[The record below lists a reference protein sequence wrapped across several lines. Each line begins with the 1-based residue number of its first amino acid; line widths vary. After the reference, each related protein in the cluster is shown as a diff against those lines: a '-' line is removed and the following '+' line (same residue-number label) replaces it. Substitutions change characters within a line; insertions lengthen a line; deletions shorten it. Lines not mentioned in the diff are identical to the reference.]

1 MGLLDKVKA
10 GAGDIASKAM
20 EDAGDL
26 AAKAKETAKELQ
38 LKRDLAKAH
47 EELGQKAYSLVDS
60 GAITHAELDRHVA
73 RIRDLNGQIAALK
86 EADDA
91 SGSGGEPSA
100 GDRDENSPAT

>member
-26 AAKAKETAKELQ
+26 AAKAKDTAKELQ

-60 GAITHAELDRHVA
+60 GAIAHAELDPHVA
-73 RIRDLNGQIAALK
+73 RVRDLNAQIAALK
-86 EADDA
+86 ATDDA

>member
-47 EELGQKAYSLVDS
+47 EELGQKAYALVNS
-60 GAITHAELDRHVA
+60 AAIAHPELDRHVA
-73 RIRDLNGQIAALK
+73 RIRDVNAQIAALK

-91 SGSGGEPSA
+91 SGSGGESSA
-100 GDRDENSPAT
+100 GDGGEGSPRA

>member
-26 AAKAKETAKELQ
+26 AAKAKDTAKELQ

-60 GAITHAELDRHVA
+60 GAIGHAEFDPHVA
-73 RIRDLNGQIAALK
+73 RVRELNAQIAALK
-86 EADDA
+86 ATDDA

-100 GDRDENSPAT
+100 GDRDENSPAS

>member
-10 GAGDIASKAM
+10 DAGEIASKAM

-26 AAKAKETAKELQ
+26 VAKAKETAKELQ

-47 EELGQKAYSLVDS
+47 EELGQKAYPLVDS
-60 GAITHAELDRHVA
+60 GAIAHAELDRHVA
-73 RIRDLNGQIAALK
+73 RIRDLSAQIAALK

-91 SGSGGEPSA
+91 SGSGGEPST
-100 GDRDENSPAT
+100 GDRDENSPAS